1 MNHSPHAMSLLL
13 TSRIFFPSVQKRGWW
28 APTSAPCGRALW
40 WNPLNDFS
48 FWVTSRLI
56 LLISFSS
63 AWLIALFIAHTQD
76 DAVKIIPHEHILCH
90 KLQPLDRKEWRAS
103 RERRLIISKDCGLA
117 VGYTS
122 SSNKLSVFIQWPQT
136 FLAPGTDFRE
146 DNFSMNWG
154 WRGMVWGWFKHIAFI
169 VHFISDLMLPLIWQD
184 VPVHGPETGDPIFM
198 YDH

>member
-13 TSRIFFPSVQKRGWW
+13 TSRIFFFPPVQKRGWW
-28 APTSAPCGRALW
+28 APPSAPCGRALW

-90 KLQPLDRKEWRAS
+90 KLQPLDIKEWRAS
-103 RERRLIISKDCGLA
+103 RERRLILSKDCGLA

-122 SSNKLSVFIQWPQT
+122 SSNKLSIFIQWSPA
-136 FLAPGTDFRE
+136 FLAPGTDFVE
-146 DNFSMNWG
+146 DKFSMNWG
-154 WRGMVWGWFKHIAFI
+154 WRGMVWGWFKDIAFI
-169 VHFISDLMLPLIWQD
+169 VHFREPALPGSSCTLFLI
-184 VPVHGPETGDPIFM
+184 
-198 YDH
+198 